1 MRLIPSVLI
10 LALLASAAVAKPPLR
25 EVREIDDQ
33 LMMIAIADEIRKTCS
48 DIDARFLRGIAEL
61 NGLKSK
67 AKSLGYSSEEID
79 EYATS
84 KSEKARMRT
93 KAETWLASQGVNVS
107 DKAELCSF
115 GKAQMAG
122 GTYIG
127 SLLR

>member
-25 EVREIDDQ
+25 EVRDIDDQ

-48 DIDARFLRGIAEL
+48 DIDARLLRGIAEL

-84 KSEKARMRT
+84 RFTSCCANTMMP
-93 KAETWLASQGVNVS
+93 A
-107 DKAELCSF
+107 
-115 GKAQMAG
+115 
-122 GTYIG
+122 
-127 SLLR
+127 